1 MSKFARL
8 GQWVLN
14 GLGADI
20 ENIEDLIGE
29 YPQLDNTKEVV
40 RELTEDE
47 KQWVEFAK
55 ASGKKYTITDEGI
68 RLG

>member
-20 ENIEDLIGE
+20 ESIEDLIGE
-29 YPQLDNTKEVV
+29 YPQFDNTKEVI

-47 KQWVEFAK
+47 KTWVEFAK
-55 ASGKKYTITDEGI
+55 ANGKKYTITDEGI

>member
-20 ENIEDLIGE
+20 DNIEALIGE
-29 YPQLDNTKEVV
+29 YP
-40 RELTEDE
+40 
-47 KQWVEFAK
+47 
-55 ASGKKYTITDEGI
+55 KYNNVK
-68 RLG
+68 

>member
-40 RELTEDE
+40 KISVKFKGNGELTFPT
-47 KQWVEFAK
+47 QA
-55 ASGKKYTITDEGI
+55 
-68 RLG
+68 